1 MKKFEHALLRLKEQ
15 LKLPTDKEVGELL
28 GLQEKAFNARK
39 RRDSFPEKDLRALAQ
54 QRPELGI
61 DVLYVLTGERNPITA
76 LRLGAEITQQHLNQ
90 QQQSMRQAIEHIQ
103 SGGALPDVMPAV
115 QSSSAPAILR
125 SPPGSNL
132 QAASLTADE
141 ALLLERYRASP
152 LVLQEAALRVLD
164 VKKE

>member
-1 MKKFEHALLRLKEQ
+1 MNFDQKILRLKQ
-15 LKLPTDKEVGELL
+15 CLNVTTDKEVAEIL
-28 GLQEKAFNARK
+28 GMSKSALAERK
-39 RRDSFPEKDLRALAQ
+39 RRDAFPEKILRALAAEK
-54 QRPELGI
+54 PEI
-61 DVLYVLTGERNPITA
+61 DLLYVLTGERSLTAA
-76 LRLGAEITQQHLNQ
+76 LRIGAEVVQKHLNQ

-103 SGGALPDVMPAV
+103 SGGALPDVMRAV
-115 QSSSAPAILR
+115 QSSSAPAILS